1 LLPYVG
7 RWTRRHS
14 KAAGSSWRP
23 PSASGRV
30 TSGRGFIPLCST
42 PYETGVHVLRCNL
55 KRQLLLT
62 GRFSPCRD
70 REARTVVTSTVNGR
84 FPAGELTR
92 RAPQLFAT
100 SAMAGGAEAHPHIA
114 PPKSPPPK
122 NSSDTTSSHSWAT
135 RRGPL
140 PVYGLAALGAAR
152 ALVRPYHRVRPG
164 SRMRA
169 RDLRA

>member
-7 RWTRRHS
+7 RWTRRLWS
-14 KAAGSSWRP
+14 AAGSSWRP

-42 PYETGVHVLRCNL
+42 PYETGVHVLVGSLLVQENGLDYASEGPVYRRISRFEKARFDRSWTTCPTSTKYRLGCNL
-55 KRQLLLT
+55 KRPLFVT

-92 RAPQLFAT
+92 RAPSFLPRARWLVAPKPT
-100 SAMAGGAEAHPHIA
+100 HI
-114 PPKSPPPK
+114 
-122 NSSDTTSSHSWAT
+122 SHSQSH
-135 RRGPL
+135 P
-140 PVYGLAALGAAR
+140 
-152 ALVRPYHRVRPG
+152 
-164 SRMRA
+164 
-169 RDLRA
+169 